1 MNNLY
6 DWAMSEYL
14 PYEEFKLLKNVD
26 EFDVMS
32 ISEKKFD
39 RIFIRS

>member
-14 PYEEFKLLKNVD
+14 PYSEFTWLKIFD
-26 EFDVMS
+26 KFDVML
-32 ISEKKFD
+32 ISEKK
-39 RIFIRS
+39 